1 MSKPLEPPA
10 GSNGGS
16 LSIQLVIRLDAVA
29 QARVAG
35 RRRHALVVAA
45 HVLQAQRAAPVTHRP
60 VQRGGAAGAR
70 QCAVAVVA
78 GTVIRG
84 LAGHQGLLE
93 AEQVAPAAGHGE
105 AAPAV
110 GAEGAGGVQV
120 QPRGGQLALVGVLVG
135 DELDASLCI
144 TLHAAGEQG
153 RVVDD
158 ELRAVR
164 LDQVV
169 LLDAV
174 PVQADAGVAIRRPH
188 RTHVEVA
195 RALGLQ
201 VRVAGADV
209 GDATAATGL

>member
-1 MSKPLEPPA
+1 MPSPGL
-10 GSNGGS
+10 
-16 LSIQLVIRLDAVA
+16 L
-29 QARVAG
+29 
-35 RRRHALVVAA
+35 
-45 HVLQAQRAAPVTHRP
+45 AQRAAPVTHRP

-153 RVVDD
+153 CPARCGTSPG
-158 ELRAVR
+158 RCWCRHPATT
-164 LDQVV
+164 
-169 LLDAV
+169 
-174 PVQADAGVAIRRPH
+174 PH
-188 RTHVEVA
+188 PR
-195 RALGLQ
+195 
-201 VRVAGADV
+201 
-209 GDATAATGL
+209 